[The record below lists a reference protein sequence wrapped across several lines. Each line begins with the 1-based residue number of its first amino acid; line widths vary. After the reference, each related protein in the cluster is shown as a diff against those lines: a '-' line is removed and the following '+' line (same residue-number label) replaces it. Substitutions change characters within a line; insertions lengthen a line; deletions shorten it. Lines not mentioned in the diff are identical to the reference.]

1 MSAAVDELLQVL
13 DLEQIEQNIFRG
25 ISPQVGWPRI
35 FGGLVIAQA
44 LIAAERTVE
53 GRAAHSL
60 HAYFILPGDP
70 TVPIVYE
77 VDRIRDGKSFTT
89 RRCVAI
95 QRGKAIFAL
104 SASFHVQEPG
114 LEHQMNPPDV
124 PPPEDLP
131 SEAELRRRFSHAMPD
146 NIRKYFERERPIEIR
161 PTDPQRYVSP
171 PPHAVNG
178 PVQNVW
184 VRAVAPL
191 PQDQVIHRAVLA
203 YLSDMTLL
211 DTALIA
217 HGRSIFDPAI
227 QGASLDHS
235 LWFHAPVQADQWM
248 LYAQDS
254 PSSGHAR
261 ALTRGQIFSRDG
273 KLLASVVQEGL
284 IRLRK

>member
-1 MSAAVDELLQVL
+1 MSAAVDELLRVL

-77 VDRIRDGKSFTT
+77 VDRIRDGKSFAT

-104 SASFHVQEPG
+104 SASFQVEEPG

-178 PVQNVW
+178 PMQNVW